1 MPGAVG
7 ALLVLASASLSL
19 ARIGYYS
26 FFSPPV
32 RAKRTLAR
40 RRCTRIRDAAG
51 SGLRVT
57 GRVRIRGAALEAPI
71 SGRACA
77 AFQLTVQEHSRN
89 GWRTILELR
98 EAGPF
103 VVSDQTGEA
112 LVDTAEPFVLALV
125 ASEAGTTAW
134 TGRLNPE
141 RRQALHDLLGARALH
156 WQGGAK
162 NLRYQESILDAGR
175 LVSIGGFGVRE
186 ASPEGPRANL
196 REPGEWLVLRGRAG
210 EPLLISDA
218 PETLVG
224 ASDR

>member
-1 MPGAVG
+1 MSGAVG
-7 ALLVLASASLSL
+7 ALFVLTWVSL
-19 ARIGYYS
+19 ARVGYYRY
-26 FFSPPV
+26 FSPLV
-32 RAKRTLAR
+32 RAKRILAR
-40 RRCTRIRDAAG
+40 RRRTPIRDAAG
-51 SGLRVT
+51 PGLRVT
-57 GRVRIRGAALEAPI
+57 GRVRLRGKALEAPV
-71 SGRACA
+71 SGRACV
-77 AFQLTVQEHSRN
+77 AFQLAVQAHSRN
-89 GWRTILELR
+89 GWRTVLELR

-103 VVSDQTGEA
+103 VVADESGQA

-125 ASEAGTTAW
+125 ASEAGSTGW

-141 RRQALHDLLGARALH
+141 RRQALQALLGARALH

-175 LVSIGGFGVRE
+175 LVSIGGQGVRE

-210 EPLLISDA
+210 EPLLISNA

-224 ASDR
+224 ASDG